1 MEGRA
6 GSGQGHPEPST
17 SRGLPSASRW
27 QSEAACSKLPGMNEV
42 ILHHYDLSPYAEKI
56 RLALGRKSIPW
67 RSVMTPM
74 VMPKADHLELTGGY
88 RRVPVLQI
96 GADIYCDTHCI
107 ARTLDR
113 LFPDPPLSQPG
124 QEGIEHAFSRW
135 AETTFMLGVHAL
147 FALGGVF
154 SEEFVEDRRKTMVP
168 PGVNLDGL
176 KVVLPTRLL
185 QIRANLD
192 RLERMLSDG
201 RTFLLGSEPGLA
213 DLSAFHPLLLIAAHP
228 RLAALL
234 APLRRVPAWSERVR
248 AIGHG
253 KFTPLASAEAIEI
266 ARAAQP
272 AAFEGEPVLPEG
284 MQIGSRVMI
293 LADEF
298 GSGTVAGTL
307 AASGLD
313 EIAVRRQSE
322 RAGEVVVH
330 FPREDYS
337 VIAAG

>member
-1 MEGRA
+1 M
-6 GSGQGHPEPST
+6 
-17 SRGLPSASRW
+17 
-27 QSEAACSKLPGMNEV
+27 SEI
-42 ILHHYDLSPYAEKI
+42 ILHHYALSPYAEKI
-56 RLALGRKSIPW
+56 RLALGRKALHW
-67 RSVMTPM
+67 LSVETPM
-74 VMPKADHLELTGGY
+74 VMPKPDHVELTGGY

-107 ARTLDR
+107 ARALDR
-113 LFPDPPLSQPG
+113 LFPDPPLTPRG
-124 QEGIEHAFSRW
+124 QEAVEHAFSRW

-154 SEEFVEDRRKTMVP
+154 GEEFVEDRRKTMVP
-168 PGVNLDGL
+168 PGLSLDSL
-176 KVVLPTRLL
+176 AVVLPTRLL

-192 RLERMLSDG
+192 RLERQLSDG
-201 RTFLLGSEPGLA
+201 RAFLLGPEPSLA
-213 DLSAFHPLLLIAAHP
+213 DLSAFHPLLLIGAQP

-234 APLRRVPAWSERVR
+234 APLPHLGAWADRVR

-253 KFTPLASAEAIEI
+253 KPTPLSSAEAIAI

-284 MQIGSRVMI
+284 MKLGDRVLV
-293 LADEF
+293 LADEY
-298 GSGTVAGTL
+298 GSGNVAGTL
-307 AASGLD
+307 AASGLH

-322 RAGEVVVH
+322 RAGELVVH

-337 VIAAG
+337 VVAG

>member
-1 MEGRA
+1 
-6 GSGQGHPEPST
+6 
-17 SRGLPSASRW
+17 
-27 QSEAACSKLPGMNEV
+27 V
-42 ILHHYDLSPYAEKI
+42 
-56 RLALGRKSIPW
+56 
-67 RSVMTPM
+67 
-74 VMPKADHLELTGGY
+74 ELTGGY

-96 GADIYCDTHCI
+96 GADVYCDTHCI

-113 LFPDPPLSQPG
+113 LYPDPPLSPRG
-124 QEGIEHAFSRW
+124 HEAVEHAFSRW

-168 PGVNLDGL
+168 PGLNLDSL

-185 QIRANLD
+185 QIRANLA
-192 RLERMLSDG
+192 RLERHLADG
-201 RTFLLGSEPGLA
+201 RSFVLGAEPSLA
-213 DLSAFHPLLLIAAHP
+213 DLSAFHPLLLLMAHP
-228 RLAALL
+228 RLATLL
-234 APLRRVPAWSERVR
+234 APLRRVSAWAERVR

-253 KFTPLASAEAIEI
+253 TSTPLTSAEAIAI
-266 ARAAQP
+266 ASRAEP
-272 AAFEGEPVLPEG
+272 ARFEGEPVLPEG
-284 MQIGSRVMI
+284 MKLGDRVLI
-293 LADEF
+293 LADEY

-322 RAGEVVVH
+322 RAGELVVH

-337 VIAAG
+337 VVAAG